1 MVRLWILVAALAGLA
16 CVAAGAFAAHGLRGD
31 ARAVALLGTGAQY
44 GMVHA
49 AALLGLAALAGRGG
63 EERLLAVAGWCF
75 AAGIALFSGSL
86 FVLALAGWRMVAAL
100 TPVGGILFLAGWA
113 SLALHALLLRRR

>member
-1 MVRLWILVAALAGLA
+1 MRALLARRGPSLYGGAMVRLWVLIAPLAGLA
-16 CVAAGAFAAHGLRGD
+16 CVAAGAFAAHGLRHD

-75 AAGIALFSGSL
+75 AAGILLFSGSL
-86 FVLALAGWRMVAAL
+86 FVLAFTGLRVVAA
-100 TPVGGILFLAGWA
+100 A
-113 SLALHALLLRRR
+113 